1 VGNNMLKE
9 QVRVLLEIQENN
21 MRVVKDYSIKDV
33 VVIKH
38 GRDFDNPI
46 DEDVKYEDL
55 KILEKD

>member
-1 VGNNMLKE
+1 MLKE